1 MHESHVPTVV
11 SLVEVAQAIVRSQDA
26 WRQNAVKKWIF
37 SSTKYETQLA
47 SQTAPYDKGTKSS
60 EEQRT
65 CEPPI
70 QSPVEVTVC
79 GENNETTGLGP
90 PSTIIDNNYYMLLF
104 LSTIRHAECYR
115 YARNISLKKWWIWV
129 KAAALFGAQMGTT
142 FAFSTYFCSFAA
154 FDFQTKDFQFFLG
167 RFF

>member
-60 EEQRT
+60 EEQKT

-79 GENNETTGLGP
+79 GEDNETTGLGP

-104 LSTIRHAECYR
+104 SSTIRHAECYR
-115 YARNISLKKWWIWV
+115 YARNISV
-129 KAAALFGAQMGTT
+129 RNGGFG
-142 FAFSTYFCSFAA
+142 
-154 FDFQTKDFQFFLG
+154 
-167 RFF
+167 

>member
-1 MHESHVPTVV
+1 M
-11 SLVEVAQAIVRSQDA
+11 AQAIVRSQDA

-60 EEQRT
+60 EEQKT

-79 GENNETTGLGP
+79 GENNEPTGLGP
-90 PSTIIDNNYYMLLF
+90 PSSIINNILLYLVF
-104 LSTIRHAECYR
+104 
-115 YARNISLKKWWIWV
+115 
-129 KAAALFGAQMGTT
+129 
-142 FAFSTYFCSFAA
+142 
-154 FDFQTKDFQFFLG
+154 
-167 RFF
+167 

>member
-1 MHESHVPTVV
+1 MLLTTGIVFAQMFWRLLHEGHVPTVV

-26 WRQNAVKKWIF
+26 CRQKAVKSWIF
-37 SSTKYETQLA
+37 SSTKYESQLA
-47 SQTAPYDKGTKSS
+47 SQTALYIKGTNSS

-90 PSTIIDNNYYMLLF
+90 PSTINNIIYHM
-104 LSTIRHAECYR
+104 
-115 YARNISLKKWWIWV
+115 
-129 KAAALFGAQMGTT
+129 
-142 FAFSTYFCSFAA
+142 
-154 FDFQTKDFQFFLG
+154 
-167 RFF
+167 

>member
-1 MHESHVPTVV
+1 MPGGKMQLKSGSFHLQNMT
-11 SLVEVAQAIVRSQDA
+11 LNAQV
-26 WRQNAVKKWIF
+26 
-37 SSTKYETQLA
+37 
-47 SQTAPYDKGTKSS
+47 TAPYDKGAKSS

-115 YARNISLKKWWIWV
+115 YARNINV
-129 KAAALFGAQMGTT
+129 KNGGFG
-142 FAFSTYFCSFAA
+142 
-154 FDFQTKDFQFFLG
+154 
-167 RFF
+167 